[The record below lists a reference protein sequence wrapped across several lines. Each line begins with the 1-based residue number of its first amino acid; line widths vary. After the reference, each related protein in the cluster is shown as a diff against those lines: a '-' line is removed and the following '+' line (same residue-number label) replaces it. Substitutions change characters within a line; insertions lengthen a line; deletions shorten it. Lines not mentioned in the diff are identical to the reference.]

1 MVRMRLGALYA
12 VPAGKRGRMNTHL
25 DHKHELLLE
34 SLLAGSLSRNVHWS
48 DVVELIGKVGEIE
61 PHGGAEFAFTVGT
74 QRAFFKRPSTH
85 SLEEGEVSRLRR
97 FLREA
102 DLGAAPNK
110 PTQPIR
116 SIVVIDHHLARVYE
130 DVDGNQAQSE
140 DTARPYD
147 PHGFHRHLIHRKETH
162 YQGQRVP
169 EEPSFYEEIAKDL
182 LCSQE
187 IVLVGHGS
195 GKSSALEVLAEY
207 LKKHHAALYRRVIAT
222 DIVDL
227 SALTEPEIE
236 VIAKKHMS

>member
-1 MVRMRLGALYA
+1 
-12 VPAGKRGRMNTHL
+12 MNTHL

-34 SLLAGSLSRNVHWS
+34 SLLAGSLPRNVHWS

-61 PHGGAEFAFTVGT
+61 PHGGTEFAFIVGS

-102 DLGAAPNK
+102 DLNAHPNK
-110 PTQPIR
+110 RAQPIR
-116 SIVVIDHHLARVYE
+116 SIVVIDHHLARVYK
-130 DVDGNQAQSE
+130 DVDGDRAQSE
-140 DTARPYD
+140 DAARPYD

-169 EEPSFYEEIAKDL
+169 EEPSFYEELAKDL
-182 LCSQE
+182 LPSQE
-187 IVLVGHGS
+187 IVLVGHGT
-195 GKSSALEVLAEY
+195 GKSSALEFLAEY
-207 LKKHHAALYRRVIAT
+207 LKKHHPTVYQRVIANE
-222 DIVDL
+222 IVDL

-236 VIAKKHMS
+236 AIAKKHMS

>member
-1 MVRMRLGALYA
+1 
-12 VPAGKRGRMNTHL
+12 MNTHL

-34 SLLAGSLSRNVHWS
+34 SLLAGSLPRNVHWS

-61 PHGGAEFAFTVGT
+61 PHGGTEFAFIVGS

-102 DLGAAPNK
+102 DLSAAPNK
-110 PTQPIR
+110 PVQPIR
-116 SIVVIDHHLARVYE
+116 SIVVIDHHLARVYQ
-130 DVDGNQAQSE
+130 DVDGNRAQRE
-140 DTARPYD
+140 DAERPYD

-169 EEPSFYEEIAKDL
+169 EEPSFYEELARDL
-182 LCSQE
+182 LPSQE
-187 IVLVGHGS
+187 IVLVGHGT
-195 GKSSALEVLAEY
+195 GKSSALEFLAEY
-207 LKKHHAALYRRVIAT
+207 LKKHHPTLYQRVIAT
-222 DIVDL
+222 EIVDL

-236 VIAKKHMS
+236 AIAKKHMS